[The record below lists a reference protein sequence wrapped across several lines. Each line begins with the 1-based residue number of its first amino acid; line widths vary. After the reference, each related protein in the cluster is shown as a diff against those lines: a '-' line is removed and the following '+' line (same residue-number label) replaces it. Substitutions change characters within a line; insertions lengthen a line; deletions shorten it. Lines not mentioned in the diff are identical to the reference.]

1 MADVCAVLVPRYLE
15 AATDN
20 AETRGFEGNS
30 RCVDERIGIN
40 VQSCLTAE
48 RTGRGGVPDRRAG
61 CAERRARRGQGGR
74 ARDAARR
81 RYRARGADREP
92 RHSHGLHAGDERPA
106 RG

>member
-15 AATDN
+15 SATDN

-48 RTGRGGVPDRRAG
+48 RTGRAQTQDATLAEEIQGWSTRERQRAIDLKVNKDVRSGAGGAAG
-61 CAERRARRGQGGR
+61 GPTWGI
-74 ARDAARR
+74 D
-81 RYRARGADREP
+81 
-92 RHSHGLHAGDERPA
+92 
-106 RG
+106 